1 MASKAEYLKKYVSSE
16 ADDKGGKKKKIR
28 LKKRANLAILDDDVD
43 WRSTM
48 PKDDR
53 FDGDDPEEAP
63 AVAEVHDEAAPKKWQ
78 PLKSSKHSNDT
89 PEAESREGSRSP
101 VRQQEVD
108 QSPPRRERSMDRATR
123 ARRASPDTN
132 SRGLRVPKPHEKQTS
147 LEKRPR
153 HDSPEASDMLGSS
166 EPRQPHHDQP
176 AGKRQDVSDVSPPRR
191 PRRPDASPP
200 RRQRTTDASPP
211 RRQRGTPDASPPR
224 RPRTP
229 DASPP
234 RRQRGTPDASPLR
247 RPGTPDASPPRR
259 PRTPDASPPRQQRA
273 PDASP
278 PRRHQRT
285 HDGNPPEQQNQRL
298 HPAKQRHHGRPP
310 SPQLLEASGYTKLA
324 SGATAGLQTA
334 EQLKLENST
343 ARENRETY
351 YKDLAPEVS
360 GKDAETVYRDK
371 EGKRLDPKLER
382 LRKRQEEREKM
393 ENDAQFME
401 WGRG

>member
-132 SRGLRVPKPHEKQTS
+132 SRGLRVPKPHEKQIS

-176 AGKRQDVSDVSPPRR
+176 AGKRQDVSD
-191 PRRPDASPP
+191 ASPP
-200 RRQRTTDASPP
+200 RQ
-211 RRQRGTPDASPPR
+211 QRGTPDASPPR

-234 RRQRGTPDASPLR
+234 RRQRGTPDASPPR
-247 RPGTPDASPPRR
+247 RPGT
-259 PRTPDASPPRQQRA
+259 

-334 EQLKLENST
+334 EQLKLEIQLLERT
-343 ARENRETY
+343 ARLITRT
-351 YKDLAPEVS
+351 
-360 GKDAETVYRDK
+360 
-371 EGKRLDPKLER
+371 
-382 LRKRQEEREKM
+382 
-393 ENDAQFME
+393 
-401 WGRG
+401 